1 MPITSKKAIEQS
13 FHLSKDNIMILS
25 GLNQKENTKKESS
38 IPVLKDIPIAGWLF
52 KYESNSFKHS
62 NLSIIFELVEDY
74 AAPKKFVDKI
84 QNWDIK

>member
-62 NLSIIFELVEDY
+62 NLSIIFELIEDFE
-74 AAPKKFVDKI
+74 APQKFIDKI
-84 QNWDIK
+84 QNWEIK